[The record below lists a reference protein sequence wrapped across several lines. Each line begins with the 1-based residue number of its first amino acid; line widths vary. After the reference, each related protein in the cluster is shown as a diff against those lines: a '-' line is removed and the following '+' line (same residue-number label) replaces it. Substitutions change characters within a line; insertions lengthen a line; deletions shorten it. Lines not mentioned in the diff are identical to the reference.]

1 MRALF
6 LRYDSAGSTRDLK
19 EMNISIYAF
28 TLNAHLLVS
37 RAVLGAEDTAVNKID
52 SPPQNPILQFMLES
66 GERDNV

>member
-1 MRALF
+1 
-6 LRYDSAGSTRDLK
+6 
-19 EMNISIYAF
+19 MNISIYAF